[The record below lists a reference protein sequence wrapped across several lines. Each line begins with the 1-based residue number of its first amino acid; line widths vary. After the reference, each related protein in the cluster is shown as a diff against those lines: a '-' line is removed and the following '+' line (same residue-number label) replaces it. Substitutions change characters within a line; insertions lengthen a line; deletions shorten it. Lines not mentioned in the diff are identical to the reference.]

1 MTSEG
6 GGAVAFPV
14 MTFILHLAPNTAR
27 DFALMI
33 QSIGMKSPL
42 THLSI

>member
-14 MTFILHLAPNTAR
+14 MTFVLGIEPNTAR
-27 DFALMI
+27 DFSVMI
-33 QSIGMKSPL
+33 QTTGKY
-42 THLSI
+42 